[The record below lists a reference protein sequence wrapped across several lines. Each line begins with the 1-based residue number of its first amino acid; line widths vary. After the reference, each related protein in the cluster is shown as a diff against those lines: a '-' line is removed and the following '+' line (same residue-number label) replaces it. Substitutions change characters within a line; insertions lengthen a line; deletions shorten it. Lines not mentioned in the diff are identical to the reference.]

1 MTFDFAKTLSLVK
14 GGLIDHEA
22 TWKTYLGEN
31 PHWQQTAIVLTGP
44 LILANVVLSVI
55 LARIIGSY
63 SYYGYYGNF
72 FAAII
77 GGLVMAALGFII
89 AVFVFN
95 FLAGVFKGKSDFSRA
110 FAAVSLA
117 AIPAWIAGVVGAL
130 IPFIGFVIALA
141 GGIMS
146 LVFLYKIIPLALA
159 VPDEK
164 RTIHFISAL
173 VLVFI
178 LNFIVGSFMAVGSVG
193 SNMRNGA
200 FSDKESSSSSITASG
215 IFGEFER
222 QGRLMEA
229 AQTDVYNPPEDGE
242 LSKDQVEAYIKV
254 MSKTRTIHEEYAEE
268 MQKLSEEIKAKEE
281 AGESASAADMAQVYS
296 GIGTTVGAVNAE
308 MEVVKTGQ
316 GNWAE
321 HSWVKEQLHTARIHQ
336 GDGSDAVLH
345 NYELYQEYEDDLKSF
360 N

>member
-1 MTFDFAKTLSLVK
+1 MTLDFAKTLSLVK
-14 GGLIDHEA
+14 GGLMDHEA

-31 PHWQQTAIVLTGP
+31 PHWRQTAIVLTGP

-117 AIPAWIAGVVGAL
+117 AIPAWIAGVLGAL

-146 LVFLYKIIPLALA
+146 LVFLYKIIPLALG

-164 RTIHFISAL
+164 RTVHFIVSL
-173 VLVFI
+173 VAIFV
-178 LNFIVGSFMAVGSVG
+178 LNFIVGSFMAVGSIG
-193 SNMRNGA
+193 TNMRSTT
-200 FSDKESSSSSITASG
+200 FPDQESSSRSNTASG
-215 IFGEFER
+215 VFGEFER

-229 AQTDVYNPPEDGE
+229 AQADVYDPPEDGE
-242 LSKDQVEAYIKV
+242 LSEDQVKAYVKV
-254 MSKTRTIHEEYAEE
+254 MQKTQIIHEEYAEK
-268 MQKLSEEIKAKEE
+268 MQRLSEKMEAKEK
-281 AGESASAADMAQVYS
+281 AGESVSVADMTQMYS